1 MLFCVP
7 VHFDLWLVF
16 VVAINIGGCM
26 RHTASVLC
34 DKTKNL
40 ARKDHLVLTLQNPIM
55 A

>member
-1 MLFCVP
+1 MLLCVL

-34 DKTKNL
+34 DKTKIFNH
-40 ARKDHLVLTLQNPIM
+40 DHLVLTLQNPIM